1 MSFGDDFLN
10 ERASIRPPL
19 MPGIM
24 SLKTIFTMPEPF
36 FIFIPLFILFFVSVL
51 RLFFLERKILER
63 LKIVDNDK
71 WKDLIWLFDK
81 RAHPIRFRQ
90 YVKGAD
96 TSDLILK
103 KQIIKYRSTSRLTF
117 ILWTILAAITFAIIL
132 FTFALKGL
140 SS

>member
-1 MSFGDDFLN
+1 ML
-10 ERASIRPPL
+10 
-19 MPGIM
+19 
-24 SLKTIFTMPEPF
+24 EPF

-81 RAHPIRFRQ
+81 RAHPKRFRQ
-90 YVKGAD
+90 YIKASD
-96 TSDLILK
+96 TSDQILK
-103 KQIIKYRSTSRLTF
+103 EHIFKYRSTFRITLIS
-117 ILWTILAAITFAIIL
+117 WAVLAGIAFAFIL
-132 FTFALKGL
+132 FTLDIEGL